1 MPKFK
6 NIQSRFTQGEFDP
19 LMIGRTDVDQYYGG
33 AALLRNVFTL
43 PQGGIK
49 RRHGLEYIDRVL
61 GVITKTNPS
70 SVTAPNGGTTSN
82 ASDDNTGTVFTT
94 VTAIGTTN
102 PYVVVQYDMGSSV
115 SIGLVRIK
123 DLKTSS
129 GAATDFYVQV
139 STNGATWVSCGDVLT
154 LSATGKDYTRRV
166 HGSYRYIRLA
176 RIGSTNLAG
185 ITISLDDM
193 LVFTEAGTSE
203 TKIIQFEFNVS
214 QTYIFVFSDKN
225 IAIYQNGS
233 YLIDYY
239 APSYTTSIIPDI
251 DWTQSADTLIIFSPD
266 VQTASLA
273 RQGANDIWSLSN
285 ITFSNIPTY
294 DFGSGS
300 ESVWSVTRGWPRHGA
315 FYQGRLYL
323 DGGKSRPTVCYGS
336 KVNSV
341 YDFNFGT
348 ALDNE
353 AVGPV
358 GSNEMNEITGIFAG
372 RNLTIF
378 TAGAEHVFLQTLGE
392 PITPTNVVLQTTTNI
407 GSEPGFRQKGLE
419 NGVFYI
425 QRGGKS
431 IQEFIY
437 TDTQANYTNNVV
449 SLLSSHLVESP
460 VDFDIRRA
468 TSTEDG
474 AYILL
479 VIGDGTLTMANVLRG
494 QEITAFV
501 NQSTDGLFK
510 NCASDVDDMYFVIER
525 TINGTSVRYLE
536 RFNDQCYTD
545 CAYIADVLSP
555 TSTFTGLSHLEAK
568 ECNVRADEYVMSNQT
583 VSSGSITIELDAE
596 SLIEIGI
603 PFTPMIKDL
612 PVENPQIGGI
622 LGRLVNISEISL
634 RVDQTAELIVNGI
647 RKTFLTFGPSGLG
660 SPLDV
665 PASNYLYT
673 GVFRM
678 VGFRGWD
685 NTGQV
690 TITQSIPV
698 PMTILSIAK
707 RVNT

>member
-19 LMIGRTDVDQYYGG
+19 LMIGRTDIDQYYGG

-49 RRHGLEYIDRVL
+49 RRHGLEYIGTVP

-70 SVTAPNGGTTSN
+70 SVTAPNGGTTSS

-94 VTAIGTTN
+94 TTAIGTTN

-115 SIGLVRIK
+115 SIGIVRVK

-129 GAATDFYVQV
+129 GSATDFYIQA
-139 STNGATWVSCGDVLT
+139 STNGTTWVSCGDVLSLT
-154 LSATGKDYTRRV
+154 ATGKDYTRRV
-166 HGSYRYIRLA
+166 HGSYRYIRLV

-193 LVFTEAGTSE
+193 LIFTESGLSE
-203 TKIIQFEFNVS
+203 TKIVQFEFNVD
-214 QTYIFVFSDKN
+214 QTYVFVFSDKN
-225 IAIYQNGS
+225 IAIYQNGA

-239 APSYTTSIIPDI
+239 APSYTSSVIPDI
-251 DWTQSADTLIIFSPD
+251 DWTQSADTLIIFHPD
-266 VQTASLA
+266 VQTASFA
-273 RQGANDIWSLSN
+273 RQGANDVWSLSS

-294 DFGSGS
+294 DFGSGA
-300 ESVWSVTRGWPRHGA
+300 ESIWSVTRGWPRHGA
-315 FYQGRLYL
+315 FHQGRLYL

-348 ALDNE
+348 SLDNE

-358 GSNEMNEITGIFAG
+358 GSNEMNEITGIFSG
-372 RNLTIF
+372 RNLTVF

-407 GSEPGFRQKGLE
+407 GSQPGFRQKGLE

-449 SLLSSHLVESP
+449 SLLSSHLVVDP
-460 VDFDIRRA
+460 VDFDIRKA

-510 NCASDVDDMYFVIER
+510 NCAADVDDMYFIVQRE
-525 TINGTSVRYLE
+525 INGTDVKYLE

-555 TSTFTGLSHLEAK
+555 TTSFSGLSFLEGK
-568 ECNVRADEYVMSNQT
+568 ECNVRADRYVMENQT
-583 VSSGSITIELDAE
+583 VSSGAITIEDEAQ
-596 SLIEIGI
+596 SLIEIGL
-603 PFTPMIKDL
+603 PFSPTIKDL
-612 PVENPQIGGI
+612 PSENPQIGGI
-622 LGRLVNISEISL
+622 LGRLVNISEVSL
-634 RVDQTAELIVNGI
+634 RLDQTGEVIVNGV
-647 RKTFLTFGPSGLG
+647 RKTFLSFGPSGSG

-665 PASNYLYT
+665 SSDSFLYT
-673 GVFRM
+673 GVVRLL
-678 VGFRGWD
+678 GFRGWD

-690 TITQSIPV
+690 TITQSLPV